1 MRHISVDIETYS
13 DINLKTSGAY
23 KYALSPNFE
32 ILLIAWAVGDG
43 PVTVID
49 LTASNPDGDAIRA
62 FMAYLRAT
70 DVCVHAYN
78 AVFEWWCLSQHMPRL
93 GYAVD
98 AENLLRRMRCTMLH
112 GLYCGYPMGLGNIGA
127 ALHLPEDRAKLGV
140 GRALI
145 RTFCVPQPLTKTN
158 GGRTR
163 ILPEHEP
170 EKWMLFKTYC
180 AQDVVAEREVE
191 KQLSAWPVPDEEQH
205 LWALDTGMN
214 ARGVAIDR
222 QLVAGA
228 LSIGVRT
235 TAQLMDEARA
245 ISGLENPKSCA
256 QLTKWLNTEL
266 SDEADLT
273 NLRKDTVQELLLRGV
288 DSASAT
294 RMLELRQQLGKT
306 STKKYD
312 ALAAACCAD
321 GRVRGLLQFYGA
333 ARTGRWA
340 GRLVQ
345 VQNLPRNYLETL
357 DFARSLA
364 CAGSLEALALCYG
377 NVPDTLSQLIRTAI
391 IPSPGNTLVVADYSA
406 IEARVI
412 AWLAG
417 ETWRQNVFATH
428 GKIYEASASAMFGVP
443 IEQIKKGNP
452 EYALRQKGKV
462 AELAL
467 GYGGSCGALIAMG
480 ALEMGLT
487 EDELPDIV
495 GKWRAASPAIVRLW
509 RSLEN
514 AALQVL
520 RTGESAGIRGLVL
533 SLTGDTRTGQRF
545 LNITLPSGRTL
556 FYAQPEI
563 GENRFGRAAIR
574 YAGNDQKT
582 KKWNLQETF
591 GGKLTENVVQAIARD
606 CLAELICRLSSRGL
620 CVVFHVHD
628 EVIIDTP
635 DAQSALQIALE
646 EMARPIDWAP
656 GLRLKGAGF
665 SSIYYMKD

>member
-78 AVFEWWCLSQHMPRL
+78 AAFEWWCLSQHMPRL

-235 TAQLMDEARA
+235 TAQLMDEARE

-333 ARTGRWA
+333 AR
-340 GRLVQ
+340 
-345 VQNLPRNYLETL
+345 
-357 DFARSLA
+357 
-364 CAGSLEALALCYG
+364 
-377 NVPDTLSQLIRTAI
+377 
-391 IPSPGNTLVVADYSA
+391 
-406 IEARVI
+406 
-412 AWLAG
+412 
-417 ETWRQNVFATH
+417 
-428 GKIYEASASAMFGVP
+428 
-443 IEQIKKGNP
+443 
-452 EYALRQKGKV
+452 
-462 AELAL
+462 
-467 GYGGSCGALIAMG
+467 
-480 ALEMGLT
+480 
-487 EDELPDIV
+487 
-495 GKWRAASPAIVRLW
+495 
-509 RSLEN
+509 
-514 AALQVL
+514 
-520 RTGESAGIRGLVL
+520 
-533 SLTGDTRTGQRF
+533 
-545 LNITLPSGRTL
+545 
-556 FYAQPEI
+556 
-563 GENRFGRAAIR
+563 
-574 YAGNDQKT
+574 
-582 KKWNLQETF
+582 
-591 GGKLTENVVQAIARD
+591 
-606 CLAELICRLSSRGL
+606 
-620 CVVFHVHD
+620 
-628 EVIIDTP
+628 
-635 DAQSALQIALE
+635 
-646 EMARPIDWAP
+646 
-656 GLRLKGAGF
+656 
-665 SSIYYMKD
+665 